1 MISLAYVEGYNKE
14 SILSDP
20 LFAFESAIENINK
33 EIDNEIQEYIE
44 SVKDYEFLVYIGE
57 AKDDKES
64 KPVPNNIF
72 QKIGDSIKKIADEFR
87 KFIQKIITDIKD
99 SGFKTKSDIDKIEKY
114 CKEHPEFKDDV
125 KQKFAAGELDVSTA
139 KNIAEIQKAYDELIK
154 YSVQK
159 DVNASD
165 AKKKFAQFKEKL
177 SNIDKSTVVKTA
189 AAATTVIGVGTAI
202 YKYKSG
208 KLGASKVAM
217 DLQKANDEYYQKAMK
232 GIESILNSSNFD
244 DTKLGLI
251 QGDNLTKAQI
261 IKNGYNEYMGFVS
274 KQVSNEQAANSK
286 LEKFISFAAS
296 KIGKVN
302 DVYANRQ
309 KDQINIMRDAYAV
322 ANTVANKS

>member
-14 SILSDP
+14 SILSDS

-33 EIDNEIQEYIE
+33 EIDNEIEEYIE
-44 SVKDYEFLVYIGE
+44 SVKDYEFLLYIGE

-208 KLGASKVAM
+208 KLGASKNAM
-217 DLQKANDEYYQKAMK
+217 DLQKANDEYYQKAME
-232 GIESILNSSNFD
+232 GVDSILKSSNFD
-244 DTKLGLI
+244 DSKLGLI

-274 KQVSNEQAANSK
+274 KQVTNEQAANSK

-302 DVYANRQ
+302 DIYANRQ

-322 ANTVANKS
+322 GNKNKS

>member
-14 SILSDP
+14 SILSDS

-33 EIDNEIQEYIE
+33 EIDNEIEEYIE
-44 SVKDYEFLVYIGE
+44 SVKDYEFLLYIGE

-202 YKYKSG
+202 YKYKSE
-208 KLGASKVAM
+208 KLGASKNAM
-217 DLQKANDEYYQKAMK
+217 NLQKANDEYYQKAME
-232 GIESILNSSNFD
+232 GVDSILKSSNFD
-244 DTKLGLI
+244 DSKLGLI

-274 KQVSNEQAANSK
+274 KQVTNEQAANSK

-302 DVYANRQ
+302 DIYANRQ

-322 ANTVANKS
+322 GNKNKS